1 MNLSPEGGHSM
12 FDRAPRLGVVASHK
26 AYQVHALRFLYRP
39 ATREAANWVLDG
51 LTFDV
56 DAGEILGIVG
66 PNGSGKTS
74 LLKLLAKVLRPN
86 AGDIA
91 LFGQD
96 LGTMPQ
102 VDVARTVAFVPQE
115 SPQVF
120 AFTVM
125 ETVLMGRYP
134 HHRGAKWSAGF
145 GWESAEDVS
154 IAGQAMQSTDLISL
168 ANRSVMD
175 LSGGERQRCMIAR
188 ALAQMPQV
196 LLLDEPTAFLDL
208 QHQIE
213 ICTIVRRLNEERG
226 LTVVL
231 VSHDLN
237 LASQY
242 CDRILMLKAGAL
254 FRFGSPDEVIDVNVL
269 RAVYGCDVLV
279 DRHPESGVPRVT
291 MPSYISARNV
301 RDQL

>member
-1 MNLSPEGGHSM
+1 MSLSPEHVHPM
-12 FDRAPRLGVVASHK
+12 IDTAPVPVASHG
-26 AYQVHALRFLYRP
+26 AYHVRSLRFHYHPLSRG
-39 ATREAANWVLDG
+39 AANWVLDG
-51 LTFDV
+51 LAFKIEP
-56 DAGEILGIVG
+56 GEILGIVG

-74 LLKLLAKVLRPN
+74 LLKLLAKVLRPQ

-91 LFGQD
+91 LFGRD

-102 VDVARTVAFVPQE
+102 VEVARTVAFVPQE

-154 IAGQAMQSTDLISL
+154 IAEQAMQSTDLINL

-188 ALAQMPQV
+188 ALAQMPKI

-213 ICTIVRRLNEERG
+213 ICAIVRRLKEERG

-254 FRFGSPDEVIDVNVL
+254 FRLGSPDDVIDVDVL

-291 MPSYISARNV
+291 MPSYVSARNV
-301 RDQL
+301 RE

>member
-1 MNLSPEGGHSM
+1 MSPFPEQ
-12 FDRAPRLGVVASHK
+12 APSKLAAPGLGIGTSRW
-26 AYQVHALRFLYRP
+26 AYQVRALRFQYHPLNRG
-39 ATREAANWVLDG
+39 ADNWVIDG
-51 LTFDV
+51 LTCDV

-74 LLKLLAKVLRPN
+74 FLKLLAKVLRPQV
-86 AGDIA
+86 GDMA
-91 LFGQD
+91 LFGRD

-102 VDVARTVAFVPQE
+102 VETARTVAFVPQE

-120 AFTVM
+120 SFTVM

-145 GWESAEDVS
+145 GWESAEDVL
-154 IAGQAMQSTDLISL
+154 IAEEAMQSTDLAHL
-168 ANRSVMD
+168 ASRSVMD

-188 ALAQMPQV
+188 ALAQAPQI
-196 LLLDEPTAFLDL
+196 LLLDEPTAFLDI

-213 ICTIVRRLNEERG
+213 ICTIVRRLQEERG

-242 CDRILMLKAGAL
+242 CDRILMLKAGKL
-254 FRFGSPDEVIDVNVL
+254 FRLGLPHEVIDADVL
-269 RAVYGCDVLV
+269 RAVYGCEVLI

-291 MPSYISARNV
+291 MPSYISTKHD
-301 RDQL
+301 RDRL

>member
-1 MNLSPEGGHSM
+1 MSLSPNNVRSTIGEAQRS
-12 FDRAPRLGVVASHK
+12 GVATPQS
-26 AYQVHALRFLYRP
+26 AYQVRSLRFQYNALGRG
-39 ATREAANWVLDG
+39 AADWILDG
-51 LTFDV
+51 LTFDIE
-56 DAGEILGIVG
+56 AGEILGIVG

-86 AGDIA
+86 AGDMA
-91 LFGQD
+91 LFGRD
-96 LGTMPQ
+96 LATMPQ
-102 VDVARTVAFVPQE
+102 GEAAKTIAFVPQE

-134 HHRGAKWSAGF
+134 HHHGATWSGGF
-145 GWESAEDVS
+145 SWESGEDVL
-154 IAGQAMQSTDLISL
+154 IAEQAMQHTDLMHL
-168 ANRSVMD
+168 AARSVMD

-188 ALAQMPQV
+188 ALAQAPQV

-208 QHQIE
+208 QHQIA
-213 ICTIVRRLNEERG
+213 ICAIVRRLKEEHG

-254 FRFGSPDEVIDVNVL
+254 FRLGTPHEVIDVDVL
-269 RAVYGCDVLV
+269 RAVYGCEVLV
-279 DRHPESGVPRVT
+279 DGHPESGVPRVT
-291 MPSYISARNV
+291 MPGYRSTTHIGDS
-301 RDQL
+301 L

>member
-1 MNLSPEGGHSM
+1 MSLSPEHAHSM
-12 FDRAPRLGVVASHK
+12 IDKIPGRGAVASHG
-26 AYQVHALRFLYRP
+26 AYQVRALKFHYHALSRGV
-39 ATREAANWVLDG
+39 ANWVLDG
-51 LTFDV
+51 LTFDI

-91 LFGQD
+91 LFGRD

-102 VDVARTVAFVPQE
+102 VEVARTVAFVPQE

-134 HHRGAKWSAGF
+134 HHRGAKWTAGF
-145 GWESAEDVS
+145 GWESAEDVL
-154 IAGQAMQSTDLISL
+154 IAEQAMQSTDLTHL
-168 ANRSVMD
+168 ASRSVMD

-188 ALAQMPQV
+188 ALAQAPQV

-213 ICTIVRRLNEERG
+213 ICTIVRRLKDERG

-242 CDRILMLKAGAL
+242 CDRILMLKAGTL
-254 FRFGSPDEVIDVNVL
+254 FRLGPPDDVIGVDVL

-291 MPSYISARNV
+291 MPSYGSARNS
-301 RDQL
+301 RGQL

>member
-1 MNLSPEGGHSM
+1 MSPGPEHTLSTIGE
-12 FDRAPRLGVVASHK
+12 AQKLGVAARHL
-26 AYQVHALRFLYRP
+26 AYQVRSLRFQYNSFGRG
-39 ATREAANWVLDG
+39 TVNWVLDG
-51 LTFDV
+51 LTFDIA
-56 DAGEILGIVG
+56 AGEILGVVG

-86 AGDIA
+86 AGDMA
-91 LFGQD
+91 LFGRD
-96 LGTMPQ
+96 LATMPQ
-102 VDVARTVAFVPQE
+102 GEAARTVAFVPQE
-115 SPQVF
+115 SPQIF

-134 HHRGAKWSAGF
+134 HHHGATWSAGF
-145 GWESAEDVS
+145 SWESAEDVL
-154 IAGQAMQSTDLISL
+154 IAEQAMQYTDLMQL
-168 ANRSVMD
+168 AARSVMD

-188 ALAQMPQV
+188 ALAQAPQV

-208 QHQIE
+208 QHQIA
-213 ICTIVRRLNEERG
+213 ICSIVRRLKEERG

-242 CDRILMLKAGAL
+242 CDRILMLKGGTL
-254 FRFGSPDEVIDVNVL
+254 FRLGTPQEVIDVDVL

-291 MPSYISARNV
+291 MPGYRSTTNRGDS
-301 RDQL
+301 L

>member
-1 MNLSPEGGHSM
+1 MSVSPEKVYSSNAGIQKS
-12 FDRAPRLGVVASHK
+12 GVAVPHP
-26 AYQVHALRFLYRP
+26 AYQVRSLRFQYT
-39 ATREAANWVLDG
+39 AAANWVIDG
-51 LTFDV
+51 LTFEIE
-56 DAGEILGIVG
+56 AGEILGIVG

-74 LLKLLAKVLRPN
+74 LLKLLAKVLKPH

-91 LFGQD
+91 LFGHD
-96 LGTMPQ
+96 LAAMPQ
-102 VDVARTVAFVPQE
+102 VEAARTVAFVPQE

-120 AFTVM
+120 SFTVM
-125 ETVLMGRYP
+125 ETILMGRYP
-134 HHRGAKWSAGF
+134 HHHGATWSAGF
-145 GWESAEDVS
+145 SWESAEDVS
-154 IAGQAMQSTDLISL
+154 IAEQAMQDTDIAHL
-168 ANRSVMD
+168 AARLVTD

-188 ALAQMPQV
+188 ALAQAPQV

-208 QHQIE
+208 AHQIA
-213 ICTIVRRLNEERG
+213 ICGIVRRLKEERG

-254 FRFGSPDEVIDVNVL
+254 FRLGTPHDVIDADIL
-269 RAVYGCDVLV
+269 RTVYNCDVLI

-291 MPSYISARNV
+291 MPGYRSTKHF
-301 RDQL
+301 

>member
-1 MNLSPEGGHSM
+1 MSLFSENHQAMAGS
-12 FDRAPRLGVVASHK
+12 AVALHK
-26 AYQVHALRFLYRP
+26 AYEVRSPRFQYQPLGRGLD
-39 ATREAANWVLDG
+39 NWVVDG

-56 DAGEILGIVG
+56 EAGEILGIVG

-74 LLKLLAKVLRPN
+74 LLKLLAKVLRPQT
-86 AGDIA
+86 GHMA
-91 LFGQD
+91 LFGRD
-96 LGTMPQ
+96 LGLMAQ
-102 VDVARTVAFVPQE
+102 LDVARIVAFVPQE

-120 AFTVM
+120 SFTVM

-134 HHRGAKWSAGF
+134 HHQGATWSAGF
-145 GWESAEDVS
+145 GWESAEDLS
-154 IAGQAMQSTDLISL
+154 IAEQALQYADLTHL
-168 ANRSVMD
+168 AGRSVMD

-188 ALAQMPQV
+188 ALAQEPQV

-208 QHQIE
+208 QHQME
-213 ICTIVRRLNEERG
+213 ICAIVRRLKEERG

-254 FRFGSPDEVIDVNVL
+254 FRLGSPHEVIDADVL
-269 RAVYGCDVLV
+269 RAVYGCDVLI

-291 MPSYISARNV
+291 MPQYRSTKNFGDR
-301 RDQL
+301 L

>member
-1 MNLSPEGGHSM
+1 MSLFPESVHSRI
-12 FDRAPRLGVVASHK
+12 DKALGVGAVASRR
-26 AYQVHALRFLYRP
+26 AYQVGGLRFHYHP
-39 ATREAANWVLDG
+39 QSREAANWVLDG

-74 LLKLLAKVLRPN
+74 LLKLLAKVLRPH

-91 LFGQD
+91 LFGRD

-102 VDVARTVAFVPQE
+102 VEVARTVAFVPQE

-120 AFTVM
+120 SFTVM

-134 HHRGAKWSAGF
+134 HHRGAKWNAGF
-145 GWESAEDVS
+145 GWESAEDIS
-154 IAGQAMQSTDLISL
+154 IAEEAIQSTDLTNL
-168 ANRSVMD
+168 ASRSVTD
-175 LSGGERQRCMIAR
+175 LSGGERQRCIIAR
-188 ALAQMPQV
+188 ALAQAPQV

-213 ICTIVRRLNEERG
+213 ICAIVRRLKEKRG

-254 FRFGSPDEVIDVNVL
+254 FRLGLPHDVIDVDVL
-269 RAVYGCDVLV
+269 RAVYGCDVLI

-291 MPSYISARNV
+291 MPQYRSAENLG
-301 RDQL
+301 DHL

>member
-1 MNLSPEGGHSM
+1 
-12 FDRAPRLGVVASHK
+12 
-26 AYQVHALRFLYRP
+26 
-39 ATREAANWVLDG
+39 
-51 LTFDV
+51 
-56 DAGEILGIVG
+56 
-66 PNGSGKTS
+66 
-74 LLKLLAKVLRPN
+74 
-86 AGDIA
+86 
-91 LFGQD
+91 
-96 LGTMPQ
+96 
-102 VDVARTVAFVPQE
+102 
-115 SPQVF
+115 
-120 AFTVM
+120 M

-145 GWESAEDVS
+145 GWESTEDVS
-154 IAGQAMQSTDLISL
+154 IAEQAMQSTDLTHL
-168 ANRSVMD
+168 ASRSVMD

-188 ALAQMPQV
+188 ALAQAPQI

-213 ICTIVRRLNEERG
+213 ICAIVRRLKEERG

-254 FRFGSPDEVIDVNVL
+254 FRLGPPDEVIGVDVL

-291 MPSYISARNV
+291 MPSYGSTRNG
-301 RDQL
+301 RDLL